1 MIRRCIVL
9 ILVMIWFL
17 FPLGCASRHS
27 RLEMNY
33 GTSFSLSKFNQIVNI
48 ETKKNP
54 EPVNGL
60 DGQAA
65 TEVMEN
71 YRKGF
76 KK

>member
-1 MIRRCIVL
+1 M
-9 ILVMIWFL
+9 LVMIWIL
-17 FPLGCASRHS
+17 FSLGCAVKHS

-33 GTSFSLSKFNQIVNI
+33 GTSFSLSKFNQIINS
-48 ETKKNP
+48 ETDKNP

-65 TEVMEN
+65 MEVMEE
-71 YRKGF
+71 YREGF